1 MPAASTAVP
10 ARLKREDY
18 PRTKHDSLFSPWKVL
33 VGPSDWEDH
42 AAGKEGIQRYRV
54 LNLPENF
61 PGLYELGVARAS
73 DEGIRAARRWNGS
86 GGGGVVVVYLGQ
98 ADSVRARLQQ
108 YGRTGSH
115 LDAGNPP
122 PSAGEAETNTRATG
136 NGLFREVFVRGYS
149 LVFRCALM
157 GNKQEA
163 EKTEARLLRV
173 FDYAWNKL
181 QNGGLRRE
189 EILIKLEQ
197 GAVNNRSSLLSRVR
211 HFKQEVFREK
221 AGIKISRNGSVDVS
235 SGIMKNMLPR
245 IRTFVGFRP
254 QLVNSGD
261 NVDKEIGIRWK
272 NTSEG
277 NSYGKQAR
285 RSSEGYKVKRVNVIK
300 RRTMPEQD
308 SNDVCG
314 VMLEDGSSC
323 LDHPV
328 QGRKRC
334 ELHKGRRLGRITV
347 NPKGSSCSYSCQV
360 EIPVVESISPLTEN
374 ESESDQAQQTSE
386 LLSKFLPETVKKS
399 SRPWYSF
406 EAKEIKTGEAPI
418 EDGKQETSEVIDIC
432 EAKKSDNSACTN
444 KVISGSK
451 KCQLHNGCK
460 AEEFVSSRVID
471 LLQNEE
477 KVKSMTVDKF
487 SGEEISH
494 GKYQSQENQPSGRMW
509 FELIKLQN
517 PTSTLSSKGQGRQK
531 RVTGNVAAICEALTD
546 NRCRETIPM
555 AGRERCDA
563 HEGIKVTDASSV
575 PFSGSSGWP
584 SICGARAS
592 DGSPCKN
599 QPIAGRKR
607 CAMHKGQ
614 RACRTPS
621 ID

>member
-1 MPAASTAVP
+1 MPAASAAIP

-42 AAGKEGIQRYRV
+42 VAGKEGVQRYRV

-73 DEGIRAARRWNGS
+73 DEGIRARRWNGS
-86 GGGGVVVVYLGQ
+86 GGGVVVVYLGQ

-108 YGRTGSH
+108 YGRSGSH

-122 PSAGEAETNTRATG
+122 PSAGKAEMYPPATTG
-136 NGLFREVFVRGYS
+136 NGLFREVFARGYS

-173 FDYAWNKL
+173 FDYGWNKL
-181 QNGGLRRE
+181 QNGACRRE

-235 SGIMKNMLPR
+235 SGIMKHMLPR
-245 IRTFVGFRP
+245 IRRFVGFRP
-254 QLVNSGD
+254 QLVNYGD
-261 NVDKEIGIRWK
+261 NVNKEIGIRWK

-285 RSSEGYKVKRVNVIK
+285 RSSEGYIVKRVNVIK
-300 RRTMPEQD
+300 RRTMSEQD
-308 SNDVCG
+308 SNNVCG

-323 LDHPV
+323 LDSPV

-334 ELHKGRRLGRITV
+334 ELHKGRRLGRIRV
-347 NPKGSSCSYSCQV
+347 NPKGSFYSYSCQV
-360 EIPVVESISPLTEN
+360 EIPVVESIPPLTEN
-374 ESESDQAQQTSE
+374 ESKSDQAQQTSE
-386 LLSKFLPETVKKS
+386 LSKLLPATVKES
-399 SRPWYSF
+399 SRPRYSF
-406 EAKEIKTGEAPI
+406 EAKEMKTGEAPI
-418 EDGKQETSEVIDIC
+418 EDGTHETSGVVDIC

-444 KVISGSK
+444 KIISGSK

-460 AEEFVSSRVID
+460 AEEFVSPRVID

-477 KVKSMTVDKF
+477 KVHSVTGDKL
-487 SGEEISH
+487 SGEEICH
-494 GKYQSQENQPSGRMW
+494 GKNQSQENQPSGRMW
-509 FELIKLQN
+509 FELLNLQN
-517 PTSTLSSKGQGRQK
+517 STSTLSSKGQGRQR
-531 RVTGNVAAICEALTD
+531 RVTSDVAAICGALT
-546 NRCRETIPM
+546 NNGCRETIPM

-563 HEGIKVTDASSV
+563 HEGIKVTDAYSV

-584 SICGARAS
+584 SICGARAL

-614 RACRTPS
+614 RACRTPQS
-621 ID
+621 TK